1 MTLIEDRV
9 GREHVAT
16 RELDVTVDLP
26 AVAAAP
32 AATAGPVA
40 AGSDR
45 RSVAAGLDGRLA
57 KAWVSVLV
65 GAWVLI
71 FGLGVALEPAP
82 AGEEAFPLVGEAFAL
97 VLMGSWAVMAAGLGQ
112 KRRYGAVASAV
123 GGACLVVMTV
133 ACPVSGHHAGI
144 GAWWWFQLAG
154 SLTLLGLSRAALAS
168 R

>member
-1 MTLIEDRV
+1 MTLIEERV

-16 RELDVTVDLP
+16 RELDVTVEPP

-32 AATAGPVA
+32 AATAG
-40 AGSDR
+40 SDR
-45 RSVAAGLDGRLA
+45 RSVAGALDGRLA
-57 KAWVSVLV
+57 KAWVPVLA

-82 AGEEAFPLVGEAFAL
+82 AGEEAFPLIGEAFAL
-97 VLMGSWAVMAAGLGQ
+97 VLMGSWAVMAAGLSQ